1 MEKIMTKAI
10 FTAII
15 LMTSLLSN
23 FSYAAE
29 IEVLMLNKG
38 EKGAMVFEPDLIMAK
53 PGDSIKFVPTDKG
66 HNVQSIKGMLPEG
79 VEKFKSKLNKEFVL
93 NVEAEGMYGIK
104 CTPHYNLG
112 MVALVIVGN
121 PTNSE
126 AAKSVKQKGKA
137 KGRFAEIFTAFGA
150 TQ

>member
-1 MEKIMTKAI
+1 MEKIMTKA
-10 FTAII
+10 FFAAII
-15 LMTSLLSN
+15 LMASSLSN
-23 FSYAAE
+23 ISYAAE
-29 IEVLMLNKG
+29 IEVKMLNKG
-38 EKGAMVFEPDLIMAK
+38 EKGPMVFEPDLIMAN
-53 PGDSIKFVPTDKG
+53 PGDSIKFVPTDKS

-121 PTNSE
+121 PTNAE

-137 KGRFAEIFTAFGA
+137 KGRFAEIFAA
-150 TQ
+150 IE